1 MGRRAGRPGHV
12 TAPRWRRRGCG
23 AAAAAEGG
31 GAAQLPGGP
40 GPAAMQPPGRE
51 QDARTKS
58 MFVSRAL
65 EKILAEKEAK
75 RPPHGQLR
83 RACQVALGES
93 APAGPGAAAAALPGP
108 ARPFPAPLELSRRVP
123 AGNSPAA
130 QAPPAFGVCE
140 AGGAR
145 GCPAGTQLGGIN
157 PERFGWDAGCWR
169 GPSAVPGLAFPDTFR
184 LTHGRAENLG
194 RPHTVWCLAQ
204 LRHFLQTS

>member
-12 TAPRWRRRGCG
+12 TAPRWRRRGCD

-93 APAGPGAAAAALPGP
+93 APAGPGAAAAARPGP
-108 ARPFPAPLELSRRVP
+108 SRPRSGCHGASRRGTAPQPGRHLHSGSVKREGRGAAPPGLSWGKSIASVSAGTRGAGWALLLSR
-123 AGNSPAA
+123 AWQS
-130 QAPPAFGVCE
+130 
-140 AGGAR
+140 
-145 GCPAGTQLGGIN
+145 
-157 PERFGWDAGCWR
+157 
-169 GPSAVPGLAFPDTFR
+169 SDTFR
-184 LTHGRAENLG
+184 LTHGWAENLG
-194 RPHTVWCLAQ
+194 RPRTVWCLAQ
-204 LRHFLQTS
+204 LRRFLQTS